1 LGFAALIGDF
11 VACHDH
17 SLERVDELHEPDCQ
31 VGKQQLSPILGVS
44 LGADLRA
51 RLDLAAELA
60 TPPTKWPKR

>member
-11 VACHDH
+11 VACRDH
-17 SLERVDELHEPDCQ
+17 SLKRVDELHEPDCQ
-31 VGKQQLSPILGVS
+31 VGKQLSPIQGVS

-51 RLDLAAELA
+51 RLDLAAELG